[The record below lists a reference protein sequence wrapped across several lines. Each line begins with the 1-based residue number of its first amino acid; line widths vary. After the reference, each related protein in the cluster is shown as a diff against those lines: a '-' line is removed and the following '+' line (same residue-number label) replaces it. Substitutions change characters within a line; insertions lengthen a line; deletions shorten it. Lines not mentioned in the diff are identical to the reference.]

1 MWLQRRLLD
10 PAFDRACYAIVF
22 TSFVLFEK
30 PGLGLG
36 HFFYIPVALLAL
48 AGGARFGL
56 FGGILATAL
65 YTLAIA
71 ATPRVPTG
79 DVMTLATAIRLVTYS
94 LCGALVGWFASEH
107 RRHLGQLRELADR
120 DFLTGLVNARVFD
133 DTLAERCH
141 AGEPSCCCSA
151 TWTTSRRSTTRTA
164 IRPATRSCA
173 VWPTRCSRERIPP
186 MRSRASAATSS
197 PSSRTQACRREP
209 IRCARLR
216 AELEE
221 LDLHVSFGWA
231 AFPDDAAGPVELFRK
246 ADDRLYA
253 AKLIQRNHRVVEQ
266 LDYAGRPR
274 TAAELRSLLR
284 AAFFRLGIMNAAT
297 APRKT
302 TAAPI
307 HSAGSI
313 PSTKA

>member
-1 MWLQRRLLD
+1 VWLQRRLLILLSIGL
-10 PAFDRACYAIVF
+10 YAVVF
-22 TSFVLFEK
+22 TSFVLFER

-56 FGGILATAL
+56 LGGILATAL

-79 DVMTLATAIRLVTYS
+79 DVLTLATVIRLVTYS
-94 LCGALVGWFASEH
+94 SCGALVGWFASEH
-107 RRHLGQLRELADR
+107 RHHVARLRELADR

-133 DTLAERCH
+133 DTLAERCRNDEPFLLLLGDMDDLKEINDTH
-141 AGEPSCCCSA
+141 GHTTGNKELRRLADALLAEADPADEVARVGGDEFAVVTTAGVQE
-151 TWTTSRRSTTRTA
+151 
-164 IRPATRSCA
+164 
-173 VWPTRCSRERIPP
+173 
-186 MRSRASAATSS
+186 AADT
-197 PSSRTQACRREP
+197 
-209 IRCARLR
+209 CARLR
-216 AELEE
+216 ADLEE

-266 LDYAGRPR
+266 LATRVPR
-274 TAAELRSLLR
+274 TPLTPEPLHLPS
-284 AAFFRLGIMNAAT
+284 
-297 APRKT
+297 
-302 TAAPI
+302 
-307 HSAGSI
+307 SSSGS
-313 PSTKA
+313 

>member
-1 MWLQRRLLD
+1 VSAVWLQRRLLIL
-10 PAFDRACYAIVF
+10 FSIGLYAVVF

-30 PGLGLG
+30 PGLGLA

-56 FGGILATAL
+56 LGGLLATVL

-79 DVMTLATAIRLVTYS
+79 DVMTLATVIRLVTYS
-94 LCGALVGWFASEH
+94 SCGALVGWFASEH

-133 DTLAERCH
+133 DTLAARCH
-141 AGEPSCCCSA
+141 EGARFLLLLGDMDDLKEIND
-151 TWTTSRRSTTRTA
+151 THGHTTGNNELRRLADALLTGTH
-164 IRPATRSCA
+164 PADEIARVGGDEFA
-173 VWPTRCSRERIPP
+173 VVTNEGVEQ
-186 MRSRASAATSS
+186 AADT
-197 PSSRTQACRREP
+197 
-209 IRCARLR
+209 CARLR

-221 LDLHVSFGWA
+221 LDLRVSFGWA

-266 LDYAGRPR
+266 LATRAPR
-274 TAAELRSLLR
+274 TPLTPEPS
-284 AAFFRLGIMNAAT
+284 RL
-297 APRKT
+297 PF
-302 TAAPI
+302 
-307 HSAGSI
+307 SSSGS
-313 PSTKA
+313 